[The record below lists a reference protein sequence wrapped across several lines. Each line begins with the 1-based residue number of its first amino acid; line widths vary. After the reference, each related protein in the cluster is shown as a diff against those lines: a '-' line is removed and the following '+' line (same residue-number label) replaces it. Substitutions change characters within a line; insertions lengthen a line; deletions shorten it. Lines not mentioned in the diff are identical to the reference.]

1 MQNNFSSLNLM
12 AVIHAISHR
21 EIKFIIPPGTLKPQP
36 SVNACGRVC
45 VFVCV
50 CQVWFL
56 QIYEDG

>member
-1 MQNNFSSLNLM
+1 M
-12 AVIHAISHR
+12 AVIHATSHR
-21 EIKFIIPPGTLKPQP
+21 EIKFIILPGTLKPQP

-45 VFVCV
+45 VCVCVFVFVCV